1 MAIGMGHSLYFVTN
15 GETPETT
22 LYVQQSTTDVCFDI
36 IQMKVSMF
44 NIAEN
49 LWTFFEGTLTR
60 FVTWTSCGTSAAC

>member
-49 LWTFFEGTLTR
+49 L
-60 FVTWTSCGTSAAC
+60 